1 MSGDREFFRHYKG
14 GKELLADVDHL
25 QFEKLE
31 WEDRCG
37 CLEDELAQ
45 TEQWLEGRAKEF
57 VALERKYTR
66 LKRDF
71 EEKVKEQNNN
81 LYYKASKYADI
92 ILEMDKIVSLANVRM
107 EFAPGKMNNLN
118 QLRKDGGLPPL

>member
-1 MSGDREFFRHYKG
+1 MYKES
-14 GKELLADVDHL
+14 KIDVDHL

-31 WEDRCG
+31 AEDM
-37 CLEDELAQ
+37 LSELQDELEQ
-45 TEQWLEGRAKEF
+45 TEQWLENRTNESTAW
-57 VALERKYTR
+57 ERKYTR

-107 EFAPGKMNNLN
+107 EFAPGRMNKLN
-118 QLRKDGGLPPL
+118 KLRKDGGLPPL